1 MLINLD
7 DFTRIGKKVPVIAD
21 IKPFGKNYMSSLNE
35 LGGIQPLMKMLLD
48 AGLIHGNCL
57 TVSGKTISENLLEV
71 NPYPDNQTIIREI
84 SNPINSSSHLRI
96 LYGNLAPEGAVAKI
110 TGNEGLKF
118 TGTAKIFDSEE
129 DGNEA
134 IQNNQIN

>member
-1 MLINLD
+1 MTKKAFENAITIVIALGGSTNAVLHLIAMAHAINVDINLD

-57 TVSGKTISENLLEV
+57 TVSGKTISENLSMIDA
-71 NPYPDNQTIIREI
+71 YPENQTIIREM
-84 SNPINSSSHLRI
+84 SNPIKSLSLIHI
-96 LYGNLAPEGAVAKI
+96 
-110 TGNEGLKF
+110 
-118 TGTAKIFDSEE
+118 
-129 DGNEA
+129 
-134 IQNNQIN
+134 